1 MIYLENNN
9 AENYQDSSNALGGI
23 IAEVLNSS
31 NGSLCAGPNLGNSTG
46 IYNFGSGQPGW
57 VNIEIGIDYS
67 KDSSASDFI
76 TLKVKDAQGAELVN
90 TSMPAISGVDASL
103 KQIRLVARSVEP
115 YFANMSI
122 RPYVED
128 EIEVVS
134 VGEITNGAAVITLRN
149 LTDSEKKVNIFTAQ
163 YGSDSDM
170 LTSTD
175 SVTDTIAAG
184 AEKQI
189 TLTGLAN
196 GTKAFIWND
205 DYSPYCDPV
214 EFTENAN

>member
-1 MIYLENNN
+1 
-9 AENYQDSSNALGGI
+9 
-23 IAEVLNSS
+23 
-31 NGSLCAGPNLGNSTG
+31 
-46 IYNFGSGQPGW
+46 
-57 VNIEIGIDYS
+57 
-67 KDSSASDFI
+67 
-76 TLKVKDAQGAELVN
+76 
-90 TSMPAISGVDASL
+90 MPAISGTDASL

-134 VGEITNGAAVITLRN
+134 VGEITDGAAVITLRN

-163 YGSDSDM
+163 YGSDIDM
-170 LTSTD
+170 LTSAD

-196 GTKAFIWND
+196 GAKAFIWND
-205 DYSPYCDPV
+205 NYSPCCDPL
-214 EFTENAN
+214 EFTESAS